1 MHAGPAGQLGRIKQ
15 GVLDILDLRV
25 LLHMLQ
31 LGGLRCLRVFMFA
44 M

>member
-15 GVLDILDLRV
+15 GVLDVLDLRI

-31 LGGLRCLRVFMFA
+31 LWRLRC
-44 M
+44 